1 MTPGSNLQVLAA
13 VMMSAH
19 LVWFSSNPAASQLAC
34 VPRHSTSCSL
44 AAVLLLLAAAVL
56 LVLPLLY
63 CCSLAAAL
71 LDLPLHVQA
80 IVINLPIFVEDATH
94 AANQRAHKYSNAVV
108 NLVKQKH
115 PGASMVDFQTAC
127 RQHMAQHC
135 PKWQYAMQDM
145 QQQGQEQSGIS
156 ASSSSSAS
164 AGGQQVPRV
173 LSRYRLTWNMV
184 WCKFY
189 QGMLRQRSWDEISAC
204 QGLVL
209 LTDQVHM
216 NATAA
221 GILAELVRPL
231 LQDV

>member
-1 MTPGSNLQVLAA
+1 
-13 VMMSAH
+13 
-19 LVWFSSNPAASQLAC
+19 
-34 VPRHSTSCSL
+34 
-44 AAVLLLLAAAVL
+44 
-56 LVLPLLY
+56 
-63 CCSLAAAL
+63 
-71 LDLPLHVQA
+71 
-80 IVINLPIFVEDATH
+80 
-94 AANQRAHKYSNAVV
+94 
-108 NLVKQKH
+108 
-115 PGASMVDFQTAC
+115 
-127 RQHMAQHC
+127 MAQHC
-135 PKWQYAMQDM
+135 PKWLHAMQDM

-189 QGMLRQRSWDEISAC
+189 QGMLRQRSWDKISAC